1 MISLKQTI
9 EEISGFRFMLE
20 ELEILSP
27 VGRRCLSESPFL
39 TDSGEIENA
48 LSEVNALK
56 ERLLSAKFKEP
67 LTVAEVKLMLLRDI
81 KGTLARLSAKVQ
93 LTDIELFEVKS
104 LALLAVQCR
113 DIARQLALSFLS
125 IPDVEAVVGLLD
137 PEGKR
142 IPHFYIYD
150 AYSPTLASLR
160 AQIRH
165 MAEKGYPEDEIESIR
180 IQSVRLEDD
189 IRASLTAK
197 LQEHATNLSIALNRM
212 GHWDLLLAKAK
223 LAIKMNLCKP
233 DIVKDETRFEALFHP
248 EVSSYLEAKRKHF
261 QPVDITLPQ
270 SPTVVTG
277 ANMAGKSVLLKSIA
291 LAQTLAQYGFFV
303 PAKSAKIVPVEKIA
317 VISGD
322 GEDESR
328 GLSSYASEMLKLNN
342 IILDAQQG
350 VPMLVLIDELA
361 RTTNPIEGQAIVCG
375 MLEFLIQESV
385 RAVITTH
392 YGIDMPV
399 RKLRVKGFRE
409 DKCATGKISV
419 EHINDYI
426 DYSLEETTAR
436 DVPHEAIRIA
446 EIVGVDDEFLLY
458 IKRHLKN
465 NI

>member
-1 MISLKQTI
+1 MMSIKHAI

-20 ELEILSP
+20 DLSILSP

-39 TDSGEIENA
+39 TDKTEIEQA
-48 LSEVNALK
+48 LSEVELLK
-56 ERLLSAKFKEP
+56 ERLLFPEFKEP
-67 LTVAEVKLMLLRDI
+67 VTVIEVKLMQLRDI
-81 KGTLARLSAKVQ
+81 KGTLSRLSAKVQ
-93 LTDIELFEVKS
+93 LTDIELFEIKN
-104 LALLAVQCR
+104 LALLAVHCKGLGE
-113 DIARQLALSFLS
+113 QLKLSFLS
-125 IPDVEAVVGLLD
+125 IPDLEPVVDLLD

-165 MAEKGYPEDEIESIR
+165 MAEKGYPEEEIESVR

-189 IRASLTAK
+189 IRTTLTAK
-197 LQEHATNLSIALNRM
+197 LQEHASNLVVALNEM
-212 GHWDLLLAKAK
+212 GHLDLLLAKAK
-223 LAIKMNLCKP
+223 QSIKMTLCKP
-233 DIVKDETRFEALFHP
+233 SIVEEKTYFEGLFHP
-248 EVSSYLEAKRKHF
+248 EVSTYLEEKGKRF
-261 QPVDITLPQ
+261 QPVDVVLPQ

-291 LAQTLAQYGFFV
+291 LAQTLTQFGFFI
-303 PAKSAKIVPVEKIA
+303 PATSATVAPVKRIA
-317 VISGD
+317 IISGD

-328 GLSSYASEMLKLNN
+328 GLSSYASEMLKVNDIVLE
-342 IILDAQQG
+342 AQKG
-350 VPMLVLIDELA
+350 TSMLVLIDELA
-361 RTTNPIEGQAIVCG
+361 RTTNPVEGQAIVCG
-375 MLEFLIQESV
+375 MLEFLVKENV

-409 DKCATGKISV
+409 ERCTSGKVSV

-446 EIVGVDDEFLLY
+446 EIVGVNDEFLLH

>member
-1 MISLKQTI
+1 MMSIKQAI

-20 ELEILSP
+20 DLSILSP

-39 TDSGEIENA
+39 TDKTEIEQA
-48 LSEVNALK
+48 LSEVELLK
-56 ERLLSAKFKEP
+56 ERLLSPEFKEP
-67 LTVAEVKLMLLRDI
+67 VTVMEVKLMQLRDI
-81 KGTLARLSAKVQ
+81 KGTLSSLSAKVQ
-93 LTDIELFEVKS
+93 LTDIELFEIKN
-104 LALLAVQCR
+104 LALLAVHCR
-113 DIARQLALSFLS
+113 ELGEQLNLSFLFV
-125 IPDVEAVVGLLD
+125 PDLEPVVDLLD

-150 AYSPTLASLR
+150 SYSPTLASLR

-165 MAEKGYPEDEIESIR
+165 MAEKGYPEEEIESVR

-189 IRASLTAK
+189 IRTTLTAK
-197 LQEHATNLSIALNRM
+197 LQEYASSLVVALNEM
-212 GHWDLLLAKAK
+212 GHLDLLLAKAK
-223 LAIKMNLCKP
+223 QAIKMTLCKP
-233 DIVKDETRFEALFHP
+233 SIVEEKTYFEGLFHP
-248 EVSSYLEAKRKHF
+248 EVSTYLEEKGKRF
-261 QPVDITLPQ
+261 QPVDVVLPQ

-277 ANMAGKSVLLKSIA
+277 ANMAGKSVFLKSIA
-291 LAQTLAQYGFFV
+291 LAQTLTQFGFFI
-303 PAKSAKIVPVEKIA
+303 PATSATVAPVKRIA
-317 VISGD
+317 IISGD

-328 GLSSYASEMLKLNN
+328 GLSSYASEMLKVNDIVLE
-342 IILDAQQG
+342 AQKG
-350 VPMLVLIDELA
+350 TSMLVLIDELA
-361 RTTNPIEGQAIVCG
+361 RTTNPVEGQAIVCG
-375 MLEFLIQESV
+375 MLEFLVKENV

-409 DKCATGKISV
+409 ERCTSGKVSV

-446 EIVGVDDEFLLY
+446 EIVGVNDEFLLH